1 MSFVM
6 QAFVDGEWKNI
17 NRGKNQFQR
26 TWDKIKAELPVRV
39 VHSNGS
45 FKVTSNGEKW
55 EGTGEALSFVAR

>member
-1 MSFVM
+1 MSYVM

-17 NRGKNQFQR
+17 NRGKTQFQR

-45 FKVTSNGEKW
+45 HKVTSNGDKLPE
-55 EGTGEALSFVAR
+55 GEALSFVAR